1 MRRGEGTGSKPGLL
15 LAVHSAAAGGA
26 QLLALADARHLARDF
41 SLTISMPDGTL
52 REDFGELGE
61 LAPASASM
69 PTWGASAARWT
80 LQSARTLRD
89 ALRLAALIRRHR
101 IEAVLTNSTVLLAPV
116 LAARLARV
124 PVVVHAREFPMTRGG
139 RVVYRLHRRLATTV
153 IAISH
158 AVERELPSGRGARL
172 VRIWAGIPIPER
184 QPLPGAR
191 LREPVRL
198 CVLGSVNGRGS
209 KGQDVAVEALGY
221 LAGKEIEASL
231 DLVGP
236 ISDEAYAEQLRRTA
250 DSLGVGDRVRISG
263 ESRAIDE
270 VIAET
275 DIVLMCSR
283 VEALGLVPAEALVRG
298 RPVIAART
306 GGLPEVVRDGE
317 TGLLVPPSDPAAL
330 GEAVLRMVRAPQE
343 TREMVARGR
352 ADVSERFDIERSL
365 ELIQGEVERALERR

>member
-1 MRRGEGTGSKPGLL
+1 
-15 LAVHSAAAGGA
+15 
-26 QLLALADARHLARDF
+26 
-41 SLTISMPDGTL
+41 
-52 REDFGELGE
+52 
-61 LAPASASM
+61 M

-89 ALRLAALIRRHR
+89 ALRLAALIRRRR
-101 IEAVLTNSTVLLAPV
+101 IEVVLTNSTVLLAPV

-139 RVVYRLHRRLATTV
+139 RAIYRLHRRLATTV
-153 IAISH
+153 IAIS
-158 AVERELPSGRGARL
+158 RGRDGAGGPAAAPAWSAL
-172 VRIWAGIPIPER
+172 VGPRSVPER
-184 QPLPGAR
+184 QPLPGDR

-221 LAGKEIEASL
+221 LAGKEVEASL

-270 VIAET
+270 VIAGKRHN
-275 DIVLMCSR
+275 C
-283 VEALGLVPAEALVRG
+283 
-298 RPVIAART
+298 
-306 GGLPEVVRDGE
+306 
-317 TGLLVPPSDPAAL
+317 
-330 GEAVLRMVRAPQE
+330 
-343 TREMVARGR
+343 
-352 ADVSERFDIERSL
+352 
-365 ELIQGEVERALERR
+365 